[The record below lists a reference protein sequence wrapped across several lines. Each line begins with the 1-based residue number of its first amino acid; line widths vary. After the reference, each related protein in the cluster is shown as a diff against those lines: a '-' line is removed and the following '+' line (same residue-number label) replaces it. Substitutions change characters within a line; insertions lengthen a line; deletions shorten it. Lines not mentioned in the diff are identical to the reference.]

1 MMQVKRQV
9 KSSVERDAGVMVR
22 YVGKVLLD
30 DTFYPGWDLGMDGAE
45 DEILEVVSS
54 YPEEAYARVIGER
67 KKWELLY
74 HLSHVRQNLVEW
86 LPITKEQG
94 VLEIGAGC
102 GVFTG
107 VLADKAKSVR
117 CIEASGKRSLI
128 NATRYQKREK
138 IEIWNWEFQ
147 KAVEKLGELNEQYDW
162 IVLTEGLAGASAC
175 WEDMGEGT
183 RYTAFLRQL
192 GRFLKKD
199 GRLVFAADNRLGLKY
214 FAGCAPEGGTR
225 YFEGIE
231 GWTKGQDARSFSRP
245 ELEKICRAAG
255 FEDMEFYY
263 PYPDRV
269 LPMSVYSDA
278 YLPKAGELRDN
289 RKNFDR
295 ERYILFDEARA
306 FDRILEDG
314 LFPVFANAFLVI
326 ARQAGQ

>member
-1 MMQVKRQV
+1 
-9 KSSVERDAGVMVR
+9 MVR
-22 YVGKVLLD
+22 YIGKVLLD
-30 DTFYPGWDLGMDGAE
+30 DTFYPGWDLHTDEAE

-54 YPEEAYARVIGER
+54 EPEEAYARVIGER
-67 KKWELLY
+67 KKWSLLY

-86 LPITKEQG
+86 LPITKEET
-94 VLEIGAGC
+94 VLEVDAGC

-107 VLADKAKSVR
+107 VFADKAKSVR
-117 CIEASGKRSLI
+117 CLEVSGKRSLI
-128 NATRYQKREK
+128 NATRNQKRGQ

-147 KAVEKLGELNEQYDW
+147 KAVEKLSEYNAQYDW
-162 IVLTEGLAGASAC
+162 IVLTEGLAGAVAC
-175 WEDMGEGT
+175 GEEAQE
-183 RYTAFLRQL
+183 REPYPALLRQL
-192 GRFLKKD
+192 GGFLKKN
-199 GRLVFAADNRLGLKY
+199 GRIVFAADNRLGLKY
-214 FAGCAPEGGTR
+214 FAGCAPEGGGR

-231 GWTKGQDARSFSRP
+231 GWTKEQEARSFSRP
-245 ELEKICRAAG
+245 ELEKICRNAG
-255 FEDMEFYY
+255 FGDLEFYY
-263 PYPDRV
+263 PYPDRI

-278 YLPKAGELRDN
+278 YLPKTGELRDN